1 MNPQTVLSWQ
11 QTIDAAWAQQGGGIT
26 IDQLRAIMPTL
37 AADRAAE
44 YLPMLNAAMAEAQIN
59 TPQRQAA
66 FLAQIAHES
75 QELTKF
81 EEGASGAQYEGNR
94 NLGNTR
100 PGDGR
105 RFKGRGPIQL
115 TGRDNYT
122 RAGRALGLDLVGNPG
137 QAAEPSVGF
146 RTAGWFWNDKK
157 LNPLADRGDFRTI
170 TRRVNGGLTHLA
182 EREAYYAA
190 AKRALGV

>member
-26 IDQLRAIMPTL
+26 VDQLRTIMPTL
-37 AADRAAE
+37 AADKAAE
-44 YLPMLNAAMAEAQIN
+44 YLPMLNAAMAEARIN
-59 TPQRQAA
+59 TPRRQAA

-81 EEGASGAQYEGNR
+81 EEGSSGAQYEGR
-94 NLGNTR
+94 RVLGNTQ

-170 TRRVNGGLTHLA
+170 TLRVNGGLTHLA